1 MKMKFPF
8 EIKYLGEYYSPNEI
22 IEVEEKDV
30 EELVAL
36 GGKVAEKPTIPPPK
50 STIKA
55 KRGRKSD
62 TA

>member
-36 GGKVAEKPTIPPPK
+36 GGKVLEKSATPPPK
-50 STIKA
+50 STTKT
-55 KRGRKSD
+55 KRVSKK
-62 TA
+62 

>member
-8 EIKYLGEYYSPNEI
+8 EIKYLEEYYSPNEI

-36 GGKVAEKPTIPPPK
+36 GGKVLEKLAVPPSK

-55 KRGRKSD
+55 KRVSKK
-62 TA
+62 